1 MVIEKNIRLINI
13 LVYKGRVLVIQSSIK
28 RQVKFYRKSSNNKGF
43 DREVSK
49 VWPMI
54 VAFMNRTRVLT
65 NNFSF
70 DGTH

>member
-49 VWPMI
+49 V
-54 VAFMNRTRVLT
+54 
-65 NNFSF
+65 
-70 DGTH
+70 